1 MSFSLSMTTKAADII
16 PIDGFF
22 PQFGQDAQWIVDPV
36 TNELT
41 YSGVFAPAPNASIA
55 TTFDGL
61 VSDGAGNSDFT
72 GLKLKFDAF
81 IPSNSNLTIVL
92 GYNSEWSG
100 ATGKGVFIE
109 MNKWLTQGTKNFTYG
124 TGGLPKWFVPNPP
137 SDYQA
142 VIKSDAYNTITI
154 NVDATGTVSVTVNGY
169 VCPETYAAGVDEL
182 KAAIPSTLYALFAY
196 GETSFKMKNLT
207 ATKGGVTNTYF
218 SAPSAVKENKQ
229 NNMSVY
235 PNPGKGVFTVTNEAV
250 GQKYHINNILGQ
262 QVKTGLIISNKQL
275 LDLTDE
281 KAGTYMM
288 VIDGVNGKTVKQI
301 VKN

>member
-1 MSFSLSMTTKAADII
+1 MTTKAADVI

-36 TNELT
+36 TYELT

-81 IPSNSNLTIVL
+81 IPSNSNLTIIL

-100 ATGKGVFIE
+100 TTGKGVFIE
-109 MNKWLTQGTKNFTYG
+109 MNKWLTQGTKNFIYPG
-124 TGGLPKWFVPNPP
+124 SWFVPNPP
-137 SDYQA
+137 ADYQA
-142 VIKSDAYNTITI
+142 VIKADAYNNITI
-154 NVDATGTVSVTVNGY
+154 DVDSTGTVSVSVNGY
-169 VCPETYAAGVDEL
+169 VCPVTYAAGIDEL

-207 ATKGGVTNTYF
+207 ASKGGVTNTYF
-218 SAPSAVKENKQ
+218 SVPSAIKENKQ
-229 NNMSVY
+229 NNLSVY
-235 PNPGKGVFTVTNEAV
+235 PNPSKGVFTVTNEVV
-250 GQKYHINNILGQ
+250 GQKYQITNLLGQ
-262 QVKTGLIISNKQL
+262 QVKTGLITSIKQQ
-275 LDLTDE
+275 LDLTAE

-288 VIDGVNGKTVKQI
+288 VVDGVNGKIVRQI